1 MKQNFKA
8 NVSKKQ
14 NKKLKPMRISD
25 LVTFLTEGIFRL
37 RPEQIHNPFLRWA
50 ARQYKLLFYT
60 VQGLST
66 HGTMVRS
73 AAMTFYTLIS
83 IVPIVALIFAVLKGF
98 GMTDDLVQNLY
109 GLLPQM
115 PEVVDYVVDFAQ
127 NTLARTQGG
136 WLAAISLVTLFWAVI
151 RVFGSIEDAFNN
163 IWEVK
168 NTRSV
173 ARKYSDYITVVILA
187 PILWIVATSFAAYTR
202 QLFGVDDSMWLK
214 IGSEVGSMAIVWLM
228 FTFIYIIIP
237 NTKVQFSAAL
247 MAGIIAGTIFLGFQW
262 GYLYLQKWMTS
273 YNAIYGSFAA
283 LPLFLL
289 WMQTS
294 WEILLLGG
302 ELSFAYQNE
311 KRFEEERQS
320 LTSSHDCRRKLMVG
334 IMTIVVE
341 WMRQG
346 RGPIPIGELRERME
360 IPTRILSNLL
370 FSLTQAG
377 MLGEVHISNKEY
389 DVAYVPTRD
398 ISQLRLYDVI
408 EAVEREGLDF
418 EQVEMERSPQIMSC
432 AASVDSLKKLAH
444 QSMENKLIIEL
455 IENNE

>member
-1 MKQNFKA
+1 
-8 NVSKKQ
+8 
-14 NKKLKPMRISD
+14 MRISD

-127 NTLARTQGG
+127 NTLERTQGG

-247 MAGIIAGTIFLGFQW
+247 MAGVIAGTIFLGFQW

-320 LTSSHDCRRKLMVG
+320 LNSSHDCRRKLMVG

>member
-1 MKQNFKA
+1 
-8 NVSKKQ
+8 
-14 NKKLKPMRISD
+14 MRISE

>member
-1 MKQNFKA
+1 
-8 NVSKKQ
+8 
-14 NKKLKPMRISD
+14 MRISD

-136 WLAAISLVTLFWAVI
+136 WVAAISLVTLFWAVI

-168 NTRSV
+168 NTRSM
-173 ARKYSDYITVVILA
+173 ARKYSDYITVVVLA
-187 PILWIVATSFAAYTR
+187 PILWIVATSFATYTR
-202 QLFGVDDSMWLK
+202 QIFGVDDSMWLK
-214 IGSEVGSMAIVWLM
+214 VGSEIGSMAIVWLM

-247 MAGIIAGTIFLGFQW
+247 MAGIIAGSIFLGFQW

-320 LTSSHDCRRKLMVG
+320 LMSSHDCRRKLMVG

-346 RGPIPIGELRERME
+346 CGPIPVAELRERME

-370 FSLTQAG
+370 FSLTRAG

-398 ISQLRLYDVI
+398 ISTLRVYDII

-418 EQVEMERSPQIMSC
+418 EQVEMERSTQIVSC
-432 AASVDSLKKLAH
+432 ATTVDLLKSLARK
-444 QSMENKLIIEL
+444 SEENKLIIDL

>member
-1 MKQNFKA
+1 
-8 NVSKKQ
+8 
-14 NKKLKPMRISD
+14 MRISD

-115 PEVVDYVVDFAQ
+115 PVVVDYVVDFAQ

-136 WLAAISLVTLFWAVI
+136 WVAAISLVTLFWAVI

-168 NTRSV
+168 NTRSM
-173 ARKYSDYITVVILA
+173 ARKYSDYITVVVLA
-187 PILWIVATSFAAYTR
+187 PILWIVATSFATYTR
-202 QLFGVDDSMWLK
+202 QIFGVDDSMWLK
-214 IGSEVGSMAIVWLM
+214 VGSEIGSMAIVWLM

-247 MAGIIAGTIFLGFQW
+247 MAGIIAGSIFLGFQW

-320 LTSSHDCRRKLMVG
+320 LMSSHDCRRKLMVG

-346 RGPIPIGELRERME
+346 RGPIPVAELRERME

-370 FSLTQAG
+370 FSLTRAG

-389 DVAYVPTRD
+389 DVAYVPMRD
-398 ISQLRLYDVI
+398 ISTLRVYDII

-418 EQVEMERSPQIMSC
+418 EQVEMERSTQIVSC
-432 AASVDSLKKLAH
+432 ATTVDLLKSLARK
-444 QSMENKLIIEL
+444 SEENKLIIDL

>member
-1 MKQNFKA
+1 
-8 NVSKKQ
+8 
-14 NKKLKPMRISD
+14 MRISD

-320 LTSSHDCRRKLMVG
+320 LTSSHDCRRKLMIG

-444 QSMENKLIIEL
+444 QSVENKLIIEL

>member
-1 MKQNFKA
+1 
-8 NVSKKQ
+8 
-14 NKKLKPMRISD
+14 MRISE

-444 QSMENKLIIEL
+444 QSVENKLIIEL

>member
-1 MKQNFKA
+1 
-8 NVSKKQ
+8 
-14 NKKLKPMRISD
+14 MRISD

-320 LTSSHDCRRKLMVG
+320 LTSSHDCRRKLMIG

>member
-1 MKQNFKA
+1 
-8 NVSKKQ
+8 
-14 NKKLKPMRISD
+14 MRISD

-98 GMTDDLVQNLY
+98 GMTEDLVQNLY

-136 WLAAISLVTLFWAVI
+136 WVAAISLVTLFWAVI

-168 NTRSV
+168 NTRSM
-173 ARKYSDYITVVILA
+173 ARKYSDYITVVVLA
-187 PILWIVATSFAAYTR
+187 PILWIVATSFATYTR
-202 QLFGVDDSMWLK
+202 QIFGVDDSMWLK
-214 IGSEVGSMAIVWLM
+214 VGSEIGSMAIVWLM

-247 MAGIIAGTIFLGFQW
+247 MAGIIAVSIFLGFQW

-320 LTSSHDCRRKLMVG
+320 LMSSHDCRRKLMVG

-346 RGPIPIGELRERME
+346 RGPIPVAELRERME

-370 FSLTQAG
+370 FSLTRAG

-398 ISQLRLYDVI
+398 ISTLRVYDII

-418 EQVEMERSPQIMSC
+418 EQVEMERSTQIVSC
-432 AASVDSLKKLAH
+432 ATTVDLLKSLARK
-444 QSMENKLIIEL
+444 SEENKLIIDL

>member
-1 MKQNFKA
+1 
-8 NVSKKQ
+8 
-14 NKKLKPMRISD
+14 MRISD

-247 MAGIIAGTIFLGFQW
+247 MAGVIAGTIFLGFQW

>member
-1 MKQNFKA
+1 
-8 NVSKKQ
+8 
-14 NKKLKPMRISD
+14 MRISD

-136 WLAAISLVTLFWAVI
+136 WVAAISLVTLFWAVI

-168 NTRSV
+168 NTRSM
-173 ARKYSDYITVVILA
+173 ARKYSDYITVVVLA
-187 PILWIVATSFAAYTR
+187 PILWIVATSFATYTR
-202 QLFGVDDSMWLK
+202 QIFGVDDSMWLK
-214 IGSEVGSMAIVWLM
+214 VGSEIGSMAIVWLM

-247 MAGIIAGTIFLGFQW
+247 MAGIIAGSIFLGFQW

-320 LTSSHDCRRKLMVG
+320 LMSSHDCRRKLMVG

-346 RGPIPIGELRERME
+346 RGPIPVAELRERME

-370 FSLTQAG
+370 FSLTRAG

-398 ISQLRLYDVI
+398 ISTLRVYDII

-418 EQVEMERSPQIMSC
+418 EQVEMERSTQIVSC
-432 AASVDSLKKLAH
+432 ATTVDFLKSLARK
-444 QSMENKLIIEL
+444 SEENKLIIDL

>member
-1 MKQNFKA
+1 
-8 NVSKKQ
+8 
-14 NKKLKPMRISD
+14 MRISD

-98 GMTDDLVQNLY
+98 GMTEDLVQNLY

-136 WLAAISLVTLFWAVI
+136 WVAAISLVTLFWAVI

-168 NTRSV
+168 NTRSM
-173 ARKYSDYITVVILA
+173 ARKYSDYITVVVLA
-187 PILWIVATSFAAYTR
+187 PILWIVATSFATYTR
-202 QLFGVDDSMWLK
+202 QIFGVDDSMWLK
-214 IGSEVGSMAIVWLM
+214 VGSEIGSMAIVWLM

-247 MAGIIAGTIFLGFQW
+247 MAGIIAGSIFLGFQW

-320 LTSSHDCRRKLMVG
+320 LMSSHDCRRKLMVG

-346 RGPIPIGELRERME
+346 RGPIPVAELRERME
-360 IPTRILSNLL
+360 IPTRLLSNLL
-370 FSLTQAG
+370 FSLTRAG

-398 ISQLRLYDVI
+398 ISTLRVYDII

-418 EQVEMERSPQIMSC
+418 EQVEMERSTQIVSC
-432 AASVDSLKKLAH
+432 ATAVDLLKSLARK
-444 QSMENKLIIEL
+444 SEENKLIIDL

>member
-1 MKQNFKA
+1 
-8 NVSKKQ
+8 
-14 NKKLKPMRISD
+14 MRISD

-83 IVPIVALIFAVLKGF
+83 IVPIVALIYAVLKGF
-98 GMTDDLVQNLY
+98 GMTEDLVQNLY

-136 WLAAISLVTLFWAVI
+136 WVAAISLVTLFWAVI

-168 NTRSV
+168 NTRSM
-173 ARKYSDYITVVILA
+173 ARKYSDYITVVVLA
-187 PILWIVATSFAAYTR
+187 PILWIVATSFATYTR
-202 QLFGVDDSMWLK
+202 QIFGVDDSMWLK
-214 IGSEVGSMAIVWLM
+214 VGSEIGSMAIVWLM

-247 MAGIIAGTIFLGFQW
+247 MAGIIAGSIFLGFQW

-320 LTSSHDCRRKLMVG
+320 LMSSHDCRRKLMVG

-346 RGPIPIGELRERME
+346 RGPIPVAELRERME

-370 FSLTQAG
+370 FSLTRAG

-398 ISQLRLYDVI
+398 ISTLRVYDII

-418 EQVEMERSPQIMSC
+418 EQVEMERSTQIVSC
-432 AASVDSLKKLAH
+432 ATTVDLLKSLARK
-444 QSMENKLIIEL
+444 SEENKLIIDL

>member
-1 MKQNFKA
+1 
-8 NVSKKQ
+8 
-14 NKKLKPMRISD
+14 MRISD

-98 GMTDDLVQNLY
+98 GMTEDLVQNLY

-136 WLAAISLVTLFWAVI
+136 WVAAISLVTLFWAVI

-168 NTRSV
+168 NTRSM
-173 ARKYSDYITVVILA
+173 ARKYSDYITVVVLA
-187 PILWIVATSFAAYTR
+187 PILWIVATSFATYTR
-202 QLFGVDDSMWLK
+202 QIFGVDDSMWLK
-214 IGSEVGSMAIVWLM
+214 VGSEIGSMAIVWLM

-247 MAGIIAGTIFLGFQW
+247 MAGIIAGSIFLGFQW

-320 LTSSHDCRRKLMVG
+320 LMSSHDCRRKLMVG

-346 RGPIPIGELRERME
+346 RGPIPVAELRERME

-370 FSLTQAG
+370 FSLTRAG

-398 ISQLRLYDVI
+398 ISTLRVYDII

-418 EQVEMERSPQIMSC
+418 EQVEMERSTQIVSC
-432 AASVDSLKKLAH
+432 ATTVDLLKALARK
-444 QSMENKLIIEL
+444 SEENKLIIDL

>member
-1 MKQNFKA
+1 
-8 NVSKKQ
+8 
-14 NKKLKPMRISD
+14 MRISD
-25 LVTFLTEGIFRL
+25 LVTFLTEGIFCL
-37 RPEQIHNPFLRWA
+37 RPEQIRNPFLRWA

-136 WLAAISLVTLFWAVI
+136 WVAAISLVTLFWAVI

-168 NTRSV
+168 NTRSM
-173 ARKYSDYITVVILA
+173 ARKYSDYITVVVLA
-187 PILWIVATSFAAYTR
+187 PILWIVATSFATYTR
-202 QLFGVDDSMWLK
+202 QIFGVDDSMWLK
-214 IGSEVGSMAIVWLM
+214 VGSEIGSMAIVWLM

-247 MAGIIAGTIFLGFQW
+247 MAGIIAGSIFLGFQW

-320 LTSSHDCRRKLMVG
+320 LMSSHDCRRKLMVG

-346 RGPIPIGELRERME
+346 RGPIPVAELRERME

-370 FSLTQAG
+370 FSLTRAG

-398 ISQLRLYDVI
+398 ISTLRVYDII

-418 EQVEMERSPQIMSC
+418 EQVEMERSTQIVSC
-432 AASVDSLKKLAH
+432 ATTVDLLKSLARK
-444 QSMENKLIIEL
+444 SEENKLIIDL

>member
-1 MKQNFKA
+1 
-8 NVSKKQ
+8 
-14 NKKLKPMRISD
+14 MRISD

-136 WLAAISLVTLFWAVI
+136 WVAAISLVTLFWAVI

-168 NTRSV
+168 NTRSM
-173 ARKYSDYITVVILA
+173 ARKYSDYITVVVLA
-187 PILWIVATSFAAYTR
+187 PILWIVATSFATYTR
-202 QLFGVDDSMWLK
+202 QIFGVDDSMWLK
-214 IGSEVGSMAIVWLM
+214 VGSEIGSMAIVWLM

-247 MAGIIAGTIFLGFQW
+247 MAGIIAGSIFLGFQW

-320 LTSSHDCRRKLMVG
+320 LMSSHDCRRKLMVG

-346 RGPIPIGELRERME
+346 RGPIPVAELRERME

-370 FSLTQAG
+370 FSLTRAG

-398 ISQLRLYDVI
+398 ISTLRVYDII

-418 EQVEMERSPQIMSC
+418 GQVEMERSTQIVSC
-432 AASVDSLKKLAH
+432 ATTVDLLKSLARK
-444 QSMENKLIIEL
+444 SEENKLIIDL

>member
-1 MKQNFKA
+1 
-8 NVSKKQ
+8 
-14 NKKLKPMRISD
+14 MRISD

>member
-1 MKQNFKA
+1 
-8 NVSKKQ
+8 
-14 NKKLKPMRISD
+14 MRISD

-136 WLAAISLVTLFWAVI
+136 WVAAISLVTLFWAVI

-168 NTRSV
+168 NTRSM
-173 ARKYSDYITVVILA
+173 ARKYSDYITVVVLA
-187 PILWIVATSFAAYTR
+187 PILWIVATSFATYTR
-202 QLFGVDDSMWLK
+202 QIFGVDDSMWLK
-214 IGSEVGSMAIVWLM
+214 VGSEIGSMAIVWLM

-247 MAGIIAGTIFLGFQW
+247 MAGIIAGSIFLGFQW

-320 LTSSHDCRRKLMVG
+320 LMSSHDCRRKLMVG

-346 RGPIPIGELRERME
+346 RGPIPVAELRERME

-370 FSLTQAG
+370 FSLTRAG

-398 ISQLRLYDVI
+398 ISTLRVYDII

-418 EQVEMERSPQIMSC
+418 EQVEMERSTQIVGC
-432 AASVDSLKKLAH
+432 ATTVDLLKSLARK
-444 QSMENKLIIEL
+444 SEENKLIIDL

>member
-1 MKQNFKA
+1 
-8 NVSKKQ
+8 
-14 NKKLKPMRISD
+14 MRISD

-98 GMTDDLVQNLY
+98 GMTEDLVQNLY

-136 WLAAISLVTLFWAVI
+136 WVAAISLVTLFWAVI

-168 NTRSV
+168 NTRSM
-173 ARKYSDYITVVILA
+173 ARKYSDYITVVVLA
-187 PILWIVATSFAAYTR
+187 PILWIVATSFATYTR
-202 QLFGVDDSMWLK
+202 QIFGVDDSMWLK
-214 IGSEVGSMAIVWLM
+214 VGSEIGSMAIVWLM

-247 MAGIIAGTIFLGFQW
+247 MAGIIAGSIFLRFQW

-320 LTSSHDCRRKLMVG
+320 LMSSHDCRRKLMVG

-346 RGPIPIGELRERME
+346 RGPIPVAELRERME

-370 FSLTQAG
+370 FSLTRAG

-398 ISQLRLYDVI
+398 ISTLRVYDII

-418 EQVEMERSPQIMSC
+418 EQVEMERSTQIVSC
-432 AASVDSLKKLAH
+432 ATTVDLLKSLARK
-444 QSMENKLIIEL
+444 SEENKLIIDL

>member
-1 MKQNFKA
+1 
-8 NVSKKQ
+8 
-14 NKKLKPMRISD
+14 MRISD

-136 WLAAISLVTLFWAVI
+136 WVAAISLVTLFWAVI

-168 NTRSV
+168 NTRSM
-173 ARKYSDYITVVILA
+173 ARKYSDYITVVVLA
-187 PILWIVATSFAAYTR
+187 PILWIVATSFATYTR
-202 QLFGVDDSMWLK
+202 QIFGVDDSMWLK
-214 IGSEVGSMAIVWLM
+214 VGSEIGSMAIVWLM

-247 MAGIIAGTIFLGFQW
+247 MAGIIAGSIFLGFQW

-289 WMQTS
+289 WMQTL

-320 LTSSHDCRRKLMVG
+320 LMSSHDCRRKLMVG

-346 RGPIPIGELRERME
+346 RGPIPVAELRERME

-370 FSLTQAG
+370 FSLTRAG

-398 ISQLRLYDVI
+398 ISTLRVYDII

-418 EQVEMERSPQIMSC
+418 EQVEMERSTQIVSC
-432 AASVDSLKKLAH
+432 ATTVDLLKSLARK
-444 QSMENKLIIEL
+444 SEENKLIIDL

>member
-1 MKQNFKA
+1 
-8 NVSKKQ
+8 
-14 NKKLKPMRISD
+14 MRISD

-98 GMTDDLVQNLY
+98 GMTEDLVQNLY

-136 WLAAISLVTLFWAVI
+136 WVAAISLVTLFWAVI

-168 NTRSV
+168 NTRSM
-173 ARKYSDYITVVILA
+173 ARKYSDYITVVVLA
-187 PILWIVATSFAAYTR
+187 PILWIVATSFATYTR
-202 QLFGVDDSMWLK
+202 QIFGVDDSMWLK
-214 IGSEVGSMAIVWLM
+214 VGSEIGSMAIVWLM

-247 MAGIIAGTIFLGFQW
+247 MAGIIAGSIFLGFQW

-289 WMQTS
+289 GMQNS
-294 WEILLLGG
+294 REILLLGG

-320 LTSSHDCRRKLMVG
+320 LMSSHDCRRKLMVG

-346 RGPIPIGELRERME
+346 RGPIPVAELRERME

-370 FSLTQAG
+370 FSLTRAG

-398 ISQLRLYDVI
+398 ISTLRVYDII

-418 EQVEMERSPQIMSC
+418 EQVEMERSTQIVSC
-432 AASVDSLKKLAH
+432 ATTVDLLKSLARK
-444 QSMENKLIIEL
+444 SEENKLIIDL